1 MDVLISSGV
10 FALVLVLSLVLFT
23 GGRRDGDKA
32 KAQEML
38 ERVTRAETDD
48 DAGQLLRRDPRL
60 RLEGRVV
67 LNAIYQLHLP
77 RRLEDNMWQAGVHM
91 HVSEMLLV
99 MVLLFGAGAAA
110 GQLVLRD
117 AWFALLAGAAA
128 GALPLAYIRFRRKR
142 RMRAFAMQL
151 PFALDL
157 IKSSLEAG
165 HSLLRGLQVLVQEF
179 NDPLGGEFRTV
190 LEQTRLGM
198 ALPRAFD
205 DLLARVPEED
215 LRLLV
220 VAVKVQSEVGSS
232 LAQIIGRLSEIVRT
246 RQRLQA
252 QIHAMT
258 AQSRMSGM
266 IVGLLPIIVLA
277 AFSLIQPNYTH
288 VLFYN
293 PTGIKV
299 VKAAILLDAMAFF
312 TIRRILRI
320 DY

>member
-38 ERVTRAETDD
+38 ERVTRAETND

-67 LNAIYQLHLP
+67 LNAIYRLHLP
-77 RRLEDNMWQAGVHM
+77 RRLEENMWQAGVYM
-91 HVSEMLLV
+91 HVSEMLLI

-165 HSLLRGLQVLVQEF
+165 HSLMRGLQVLVQEF

-299 VKAAILLDAMAFF
+299 VKAAIVLDAMAFF

>member
-1 MDVLISSGV
+1 MDLLISSGV
-10 FALVLVLSLVLFT
+10 FALVLVLFT
-23 GGRRDGDKA
+23 GGRREGDKA

-38 ERVTRAETDD
+38 ERVTRPETDD
-48 DAGQLLRRDPRL
+48 EAGQLLRYDPRR

-67 LNAIYQLHLP
+67 LNAIYELHLP
-77 RRLEDNMWQAGVHM
+77 RRLEENMWQAGVHL
-91 HVSEMLLV
+91 HVSEMLLI
-99 MVLLFGAGAAA
+99 MVLLFGAGTAA

-117 AWFALLAGAAA
+117 GWFAMLGGIGA
-128 GALPLAYIRFRRKR
+128 GALPLAYIRFQRKR

-165 HSLLRGLQVLVQEF
+165 HSLMRGLQVLVQEF
-179 NDPLGGEFRTV
+179 SDPIGSEFRTV

-198 ALPRAFD
+198 PMPRAFD
-205 DLLARVPEED
+205 ELLARMPEED

-252 QIHAMT
+252 QIRAMT

-266 IVGLLPIIVLA
+266 IVGLLPIIVLS

-288 VLFYN
+288 VLFHN

-299 VKAAILLDAMAFF
+299 VKAAIVLDAMAFF